1 MSTDEQTSDFIR
13 DIIREDCEKGTF
25 GGRVHTR
32 FPPEPNGYLH
42 IGHAKAICI
51 NFGIAE
57 DFGGLCNLRMD
68 DTDPTK
74 ESWEYVEAQKRD
86 IRWLGFD
93 WEDRLFFASD
103 YFEQLFEWAVE
114 LIKRGKAYV
123 DDLGPEQIRE
133 YRGDFTTPGRES
145 PYRNRTVEENLDL
158 FRRMRAGEFEEGAR
172 VLRAK
177 IDMSASNMNMRDPVM
192 YRILHQTHYKQG
204 DAWCIYPTYDWTH
217 GQSDSIEGIT
227 HSLCSLEFEDHR
239 PLYNWFLEALEIY
252 HPRQIEFARLNLSHT
267 IMSKRYLLQL
277 IEEGHVDGWDDPRM
291 PTISGMRRRG
301 YPGIAIRTF
310 CDEIGVA
317 KADSLIDMDLL
328 EHCVRQEL
336 NRCAPRVFAVMD
348 PLRVVIDNYPED
360 QVETFEI
367 DINPEDPESGRRPVP
382 FSRVLYIERGDF
394 REDPPKKFF
403 RLAPGREVRLKS
415 AYLITCERVVKD
427 EDGEVVELHC
437 TYDPE
442 TRGGEAQ
449 DGRRVRGTLH
459 WVSARH
465 ALDVEV
471 RLYDRLFTKADMGD
485 IPEGKH
491 MTDYLNPDSLRV
503 ITAKAEPSLAG
514 AQAGDRFQ
522 FYRKAYV
529 CVDPD
534 STLDRLVFNRTVP
547 LRSTWEKIVER
558 MKQK

>member
-1 MSTDEQTSDFIR
+1 MTNEQPSDFIR
-13 DIIREDCEKGTF
+13 EYIKEDIEAGRF

-57 DFGGLCNLRMD
+57 DFDGLCNLRMD

-74 ESWEYVEAQKRD
+74 EEWEYVESQQED

-93 WEDRLFFASD
+93 WDERMFFASD
-103 YFEQLFEWAVE
+103 YFEQLYEWAVA
-114 LIKRGKAYV
+114 LIKKGKAYV
-123 DDLGPEQIRE
+123 DDLSPEQIRA

-145 PYRNRTVEENLDL
+145 PYRDRSVEENLDL
-158 FRRMRAGEFEEGAR
+158 FERMRAGEFEEGER

-177 IDMSASNMNMRDPVM
+177 IDMTHPNMNMRDPVM
-192 YRILHQTHYKQG
+192 YRILYETHYKQG
-204 DAWCIYPTYDWTH
+204 DDWCIYPTNDWTH

-252 HPRQIEFARLNLSHT
+252 HPRQIEFARLYLSHT
-267 IMSKRYLLQL
+267 VMSKRMLKQL
-277 IEEGHVDGWDDPRM
+277 VDEGYVNGWDDPRM

-301 YPGIAIRTF
+301 YPPMAIRVF

-317 KADSLIDMDLL
+317 KSESLIDIDML
-328 EHCVRQEL
+328 EHFVRDDL
-336 NRCAPRVFAVMD
+336 NQNAPRVMAVMN
-348 PLRVVIDNYPED
+348 PLRVVIENYPED
-360 QVETFEI
+360 QTEIFEV
-367 DINPEDPESGRRPVP
+367 DINPEDPDSGKRQVP
-382 FSRVLYIERGDF
+382 FSRVVYIERDDF
-394 REDPPKKFF
+394 REDPPKKFQ
-403 RLAPGREVRLKS
+403 RLAPGREVRLKR
-415 AYLITCERVVKD
+415 AYLITCEDVIKD
-427 EDGEVVELHC
+427 EDGEIVELRC

-442 TRGGEAQ
+442 THGGVAP
-449 DGRRVRGTLH
+449 DGRYVRTLH
-459 WVSARH
+459 WVSAEH

-485 IPEGKH
+485 IPEGEDF
-491 MTDYLNPDSLRV
+491 TDYVNPDSLKV
-503 ITAKAEPSLAG
+503 TTAKAEPSLKEAEPE
-514 AQAGDRFQ
+514 DRFQ
-522 FYRKAYV
+522 FYRKSYV

-534 STLDRLVFNRTVP
+534 STEDHLIFNRTVP
-547 LRSTWEKIVER
+547 LRSTWAKIAKKL
-558 MKQK
+558 KQK

>member
-1 MSTDEQTSDFIR
+1 M
-13 DIIREDCEKGTF
+13 IREDCEQDEY

-57 DFGGLCNLRMD
+57 EFDGLCNLRMD

-74 ESWEYVEAQKRD
+74 ESWEYVDAIEQD

-93 WEDRLFFASD
+93 WGDRLFFASD
-103 YFEQLFEWAVE
+103 YFEQLYQWAVE
-114 LIKRGKAYV
+114 LIKKGKAYV
-123 DDLGPEQIRE
+123 DDLSPEEIRE

-145 PYRNRTVEENLDL
+145 PYRDRSVEENLEL
-158 FRRMRAGEFEEGAR
+158 FARMRAGEFEEGER

-192 YRILHQTHYKQG
+192 YRILYETHYKQG
-204 DAWCIYPTYDWTH
+204 DDWCIYPTYDWTH

-252 HPRQIEFARLNLSHT
+252 HPKQIEFARLNLSHT
-267 IMSKRYLLQL
+267 VMSKRYLLQL
-277 IEEGHVDGWDDPRM
+277 VEEGQVDGWDDPRM

-301 YPGIAIRTF
+301 YPASAIRTF

-317 KADSLIDMDLL
+317 KADSLVDVDLL
-328 EHCVRQEL
+328 EHFVRDDL
-336 NRCAPRVFAVMD
+336 NMRAPRVFAVMD
-348 PLRVVIDNYPED
+348 PLKVVIDNYPED
-360 QVETFEI
+360 QAEVFEI
-367 DINPEDPESGRRPVP
+367 DVNPEDPDSGTRTVP
-382 FSRVLYIERGDF
+382 FSRVLYIERDDF
-394 REDPPKKFF
+394 REEPPKRFF

-415 AYLITCERVVKD
+415 AYLITCEHVVKD
-427 EDGEVVELHC
+427 EDGDVVELHC

-442 TRGGEAQ
+442 TKGGEAP

-459 WVSARH
+459 WVSAEH
-465 ALDVEV
+465 GLDVEV
-471 RLYDRLFTKADMGD
+471 RLYDRLFIKADMGD
-485 IPEGKH
+485 IPADKQFS
-491 MTDYLNPDSLRV
+491 DYLNPDSLKV
-503 ITAKAEPSLAG
+503 ITAKVEPSLAD
-514 AQAGDRFQ
+514 AQLGEQFQ
-522 FYRKAYV
+522 FYRKTYV
-529 CVDPD
+529 RVDRD
-534 STLDRLVFNRTVP
+534 STKDRLVFNQTVP
-547 LRSTWEKIVER
+547 LRSTWEKIVKK
-558 MKQK
+558 MKHK